1 MRALGGGEPNV
12 TLPADRLSQF
22 VMITMDLS
30 KQEEESVSGRIAS
43 RPGATRGRKS
53 AGEGRRCRRGV
64 RLEELAEFFTPS

>member
-1 MRALGGGEPNV
+1 MRGLGGGEPNV

-43 RPGATRGRKS
+43 RPGAIRGRKS
-53 AGEGRRCRRGV
+53 AGEGHRCRR
-64 RLEELAEFFTPS
+64 LDELAEFFTPS